1 MGFLRPTR
9 LSVVADRGQ
18 RRGDPGRWLSGETR
32 AMSRL
37 ACPEQPGVALHVV
50 QRGLGRAACYSGE
63 RDRIAYL
70 DALRGG
76 AERCACAVHA
86 YVLMGNHVHLL
97 VTPAREGG
105 ATRLMRS
112 IAESYGRYL
121 AEAYGHEGALWE
133 EPFDGSPVHA
143 RRYLLACM
151 RYIEENP
158 VRAGL
163 AALSGARP
171 ESAPRRTG
179 RSLFHL
185 HAGPLHDLAPA
196 SDLVLDDRA
205 ELLRRSSRRLE
216 TVARKNLL
224 HLLGLERLV
233 GLPV

>member
-143 RRYLLACM
+143 RRYLFACM

-163 AALSGARP
+163 AADAGAYRWSSYRANALGEDDELVTP
-171 ESAPRRTG
+171 HPLYFALG
-179 RSLFHL
+179 RSPGERAAAYRALTIPPSHR
-185 HAGPLHDLAPA
+185 PA
-196 SDLVLDDRA
+196 SRPGSSA
-205 ELLRRSSRRLE
+205 RSRS
-216 TVARKNLL
+216 
-224 HLLGLERLV
+224 
-233 GLPV
+233 